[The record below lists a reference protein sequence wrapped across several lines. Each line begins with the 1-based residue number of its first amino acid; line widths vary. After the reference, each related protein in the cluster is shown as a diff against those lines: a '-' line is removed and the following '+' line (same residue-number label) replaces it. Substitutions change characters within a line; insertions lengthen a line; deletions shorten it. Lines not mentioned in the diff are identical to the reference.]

1 MFCFFRH
8 VHPIKVT
15 TAAGFHLFPFRTEQ
29 LSPPAPMVLRNSG
42 RVGRRRLR
50 EPRRFLK
57 GRLLRNSGRVGR
69 RRLREPRRFL
79 KGRSAGLLFVYASVA
94 FLFMSRLP
102 FCLCLKNLL
111 SIPYISF
118 ESAFAGFLYIP
129 YSYVPGPLI
138 QILFY
143 LMFLCC
149 IFQGNTVCFETY
161 VLRRSLFSSF
171 SFFPSFFY

>member
-57 GRLLRNSGRVGR
+57 GR
-69 RRLREPRRFL
+69 
-79 KGRSAGLLFVYASVA
+79 SAGLLFVYASVA
-94 FLFMSRLP
+94 FFV
-102 FCLCLKNLL
+102 
-111 SIPYISF
+111 
-118 ESAFAGFLYIP
+118 
-129 YSYVPGPLI
+129 YVPQPSEIMVMMPITG
-138 QILFY
+138 
-143 LMFLCC
+143 
-149 IFQGNTVCFETY
+149 E
-161 VLRRSLFSSF
+161 LFS
-171 SFFPSFFY
+171 P